1 MKSEKD
7 KRPIVRVPL
16 AKLLKRF
23 SNENV
28 IQNMEKEYQT
38 SSPKN
43 IATNLIDDNAF
54 IRKAKINE
62 AKLIKDFSDL
72 PQKGIKSP
80 LIIRAKKSH
89 YEIVLGRRRLIAAKK
104 FNLPSV
110 PCVLIEA
117 GDEETLLL
125 MVADMRD
132 SIARNMVEF
141 SMVCN
146 LLKEKFGYS
155 QSDLAALT
163 HQSRAQI
170 TNIMRLLTL
179 PDNVLGDVSL
189 GKLSFG
195 HAKAIITL
203 PDQFILDLVARIYKE
218 KLSVHDTEKIIF
230 EHKHGLDYS
239 VEETRISD
247 KYRCKTNILRK
258 RIILS
263 FESEEDQKAFIKKI

>member
-1 MKSEKD
+1 MKNDKD
-7 KRPIVRVPL
+7 KKPIVRVPL
-16 AKLLKRF
+16 SKLLKRF

-28 IQNMEKEYQT
+28 IQSMEKKYQT

-62 AKLIKDFSDL
+62 AKLLKDFSDL

-80 LIIRAKKSH
+80 LIIRTKKSH
-89 YEIVLGRRRLIAAKK
+89 YEIVLGRRRLLAAKK

-110 PCVLIEA
+110 PCVLIDV
-117 GDEETLLL
+117 GDEEALLL

-132 SIARNMVEF
+132 SITRNMVEF

-155 QSDLAALT
+155 QNDLAVLT

-170 TNIMRLLTL
+170 TNIMRLLNL
-179 PDNVLGDVSL
+179 PDSVLIDVSI

-203 PDQFILDLVARIYKE
+203 PDQLILDLVSRIYKE
-218 KLSVHDTEKIIF
+218 KLSVHNTEKIIF
-230 EHKHGLDYS
+230 EYKHGVDYS
-239 VEETRISD
+239 IEEKRISD
-247 KYRCKTNILRK
+247 AYRCKTNILRK

-263 FESEEDQKAFIKKI
+263 FESEEDQKKFIKKI